1 MLCYSLIWV
10 FFVDRFL
17 SVFLEIEVFCILWF
31 YYFLRFMSLFYLGG
45 GWGKSFGNE
54 RLFYKC

>member
-45 GWGKSFGNE
+45 G
-54 RLFYKC
+54 